1 MLIYSV
7 TRAYNTLFVVLC
19 FIPFM
24 ITLLNQSLFSSLWSG
39 GAFFLLLFF
48 LFNKRSATL
57 MRPTTV
63 ATLQVAGA

>member
-1 MLIYSV
+1 
-7 TRAYNTLFVVLC
+7 VLC